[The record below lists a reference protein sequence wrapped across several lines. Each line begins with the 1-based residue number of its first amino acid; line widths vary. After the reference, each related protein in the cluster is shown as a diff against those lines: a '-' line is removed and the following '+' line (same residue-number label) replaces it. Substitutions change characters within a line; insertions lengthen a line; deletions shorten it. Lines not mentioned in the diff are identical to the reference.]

1 MLVLRLLFFLLI
13 PMILEAQSNF
23 TSIEKHIEEKEYRT
37 AEQKLVDLIKAKND
51 PDLKAKLGEVYAY
64 QLKWD
69 EAVEIYRELTLSYPE
84 NAEFFF
90 RYGGV
95 LAKKAQDSNTFLA
108 LTMLGRIKNSFKI
121 ALDLNPRHIRTHW
134 ALIDLYVSLP
144 GIVGGSM
151 SKAYDYARELKEL
164 KPLDG
169 HLALGYVYEYD
180 DEPEKARD
188 QYLKALSILNGLDH
202 LERNQ
207 LNYQIG
213 KISSDYGLELDKGIE
228 HLTTYIENYTV
239 LDGVPLEW
247 AYLRLAKIYR
257 KKSDKDKALASINKS
272 LDLNPELRQALTER
286 SIIERL

>member
-1 MLVLRLLFFLLI
+1 MFVLRLLFFLLF
-13 PMILEAQSNF
+13 PLSLVAQSNL
-23 TSIEKHIEEKEYRT
+23 TIIEKYIEDKDYRM
-37 AEQKLVDLIKAKND
+37 AEQKLLKLIEADSD

-69 EAVEIYRELTLSYPE
+69 EAVEIYRELSVNYPE

-95 LAKKAQDSNTFLA
+95 LAKKAQASNTFLA
-108 LTMLGRIKNSFKI
+108 LTMLGRIKNSFKM
-121 ALDLNPRHIRTHW
+121 ALDLNPTHIRTHW

-151 SKAYDYARELKEL
+151 SKAYEYAQELKEL
-164 KPLDG
+164 EPLDG

-180 DEPEKARD
+180 DEPEKARA
-188 QYLKALSILNGLDH
+188 QYLEAMSILNDFDN

-213 KISSDYGLELDKGIE
+213 KISSDYGMQLDKGIE
-228 HLTTYIENYTV
+228 HLNAYIENYTV

-257 KKSDKDKALASINKS
+257 KKSNKDKALSWINKS
-272 LDLNPELRQALTER
+272 LNLNPDLTPALTER